1 MKINSRQEL
10 IKSLCLVISNNTDKS
25 VEANDLLKKL
35 LSNEISVSDCISE
48 YNDLVGD
55 ADSVSTTYFIDKY
68 HNKPLG
74 KSLHNFTKHKLSII
88 ETAKL
93 LSSLVTHSLIEINL
107 GTEVDTGLP
116 QLLTLLNKIV
126 ISNYTNDYYDEVYKV
141 LDKYNYILHK

>member
-25 VEANDLLKKL
+25 VEANNLLKKL
-35 LSNEISVSDCISE
+35 LSNTISVNDCISE
-48 YNDLVGD
+48 YNNLVGITTS
-55 ADSVSTTYFIDKY
+55 ANTYFIDKY

-141 LDKYNYILHK
+141 LDKYKYILHK